1 MKRRD
6 LLKMIAAATG
16 TAFVGSNV
24 LAYTVLPMQD
34 SKDSG
39 YSKDEVAFFNEVGE
53 SIIPRTDT
61 PGAKDANV
69 GSIMAIMLS
78 DCYSPAQRQAF
89 NDGIASIKSQAKTR
103 YAKDFLLLTSEQR
116 LALLSSLDEEANM
129 HNKKMALAETQDSE
143 DGSALPHYFSM
154 IKQLVLFSFFSSEVG
169 ATKVLRYV
177 AIPGSYDG
185 DLPYKKGDKA
195 WAT

>member
-1 MKRRD
+1 MKRRE

-24 LAYTVLPMQD
+24 LAYTVIPMVN
-34 SKDSG
+34 SKNSG
-39 YSKDEVAFFNEVGE
+39 FSKDEIEFFNEVGE

-61 PGAKDANV
+61 PGAKDADV
-69 GSIMAIMLS
+69 GSVIAILLA
-78 DCYSPAQRQAF
+78 DCYTQVQRKEF
-89 NDGIASIKSQAKTR
+89 NDGIMSLKSKAKSQ
-103 YAKDFLLLTSEQR
+103 YSKDFLLLTPEQR
-116 LALLSSLDEEANM
+116 LLLLSSLDEEANIY
-129 HNKKMALAETQDSE
+129 NKKMALAETQDSE
-143 DGSALPHYFSM
+143 DGTAVPHYFSM
-154 IKQLVLFSFFSSEVG
+154 IKQLVLFSFFTSELG

-185 DLPYKKGDKA
+185 DFPYKKGDKA

>member
-1 MKRRD
+1 MKRRE

-24 LAYTVLPMQD
+24 LAYTVIPMVD

-39 YSKDEVAFFNEVGE
+39 FSKDEIAFFNEVGE
-53 SIIPRTDT
+53 SIIPRTDS
-61 PGAKDANV
+61 PGAKDADV
-69 GSIMAIMLS
+69 GSVIAILLA
-78 DCYSPAQRQAF
+78 DCYTPVQRKAF
-89 NDGIASIKSQAKTR
+89 NDGIMSLKSKAKSQYT
-103 YAKDFLLLTSEQR
+103 KDFLLLTPEQR
-116 LALLSSLDEEANM
+116 LLLLTSLDEEANM

-154 IKQLVLFSFFSSEVG
+154 IKQLVLFSFFTSELG

-185 DLPYKKGDKA
+185 DFPYKKGDKA

>member
-6 LLKMIAAATG
+6 LLTMIAAATG
-16 TAFVGSNV
+16 AAFVGSNV
-24 LAYTVLPMQD
+24 LAYTIIPIQD

-53 SIIPRTDT
+53 IIIPRTDT

-69 GSIMAIMLS
+69 GSMMAILLA
-78 DCYSPAQRQAF
+78 DCYSPVQQKSVK
-89 NDGIASIKSQAKTR
+89 NGIEFLKSKAKTR
-103 YAKDFLLLTSEQR
+103 YAKDFLLLTPEER
-116 LALLSSLDEEANM
+116 LALLSSLDKEANM
-129 HNKKMALAETQDSE
+129 QNKKMALAENLSSE
-143 DGSALPHYFSM
+143 KALALPHYFTI

-169 ATKVLRYV
+169 ATKVLRYE

-185 DLPYKKGDKA
+185 NLPYKKGDKA